1 MLPIIIIIYQMQIQT
16 IHTCTEIA
24 VKMPPSAADNNITQD
39 RIVVIDY
46 DYYEYGYNGDYY
58 NAYFDDEVYLTS
70 TIRGRG
76 GRRSGIG
83 KKEKGIVNVYSSQHA
98 RIQTER
104 KKAMSKARNQK
115 K

>member
-1 MLPIIIIIYQMQIQT
+1 MQIQA
-16 IHTCTEIA
+16 IRTCTEIA
-24 VKMPPSAADNNITQD
+24 VKMPPSDNNITQEF
-39 RIVVIDY
+39 IVNDY
-46 DYYEYGYNGDYY
+46 DYYKYDDNDDYY
-58 NAYFDDEVYLTS
+58 NGYFDDEVYLTS
-70 TIRGRG
+70 NIRGRG

-83 KKEKGIVNVYSSQHA
+83 KKEKGIVNVYSSRHA